1 MAGSLQFEA
10 PSALGYFASL
20 VADDA
25 SLPLLEAAV
34 SIGQDE
40 YPDLD
45 IQSVLA
51 EIDTLAERLRRR
63 IPADAVPLQRLRW
76 LNRFFFHELGFAG
89 NVNDYYDPSNSY
101 LHRVLATRRGI
112 PITLAVLYVE
122 LATQVGLKARG
133 VSFPGHF
140 LIKLSLPL
148 GEAVVDPLSGQ
159 SLSRGELEERLE
171 PYLDADSPPGVEAAG
186 ALGDPL
192 ALFLRPASSREIL
205 ARMLRNLASIH
216 RGHGDLLRLLQVQQ
230 RLVALQPDEW
240 DWRRDRGETL
250 AQLGQTEA
258 AIDDLAEYLR
268 RAHGAGDRGRVAA
281 RLEALRDAG
290 PPRWH

>member
-1 MAGSLQFEA
+1 MDWSA
-10 PSALGYFASL
+10 PTPLDYFATL
-20 VADDA
+20 VAEDESLSLTEAAVAIAQADQPTLDTQGVLADLDRLAAKLKARLPDDA
-25 SLPLLEAAV
+25 SA
-34 SIGQDE
+34 
-40 YPDLD
+40 
-45 IQSVLA
+45 
-51 EIDTLAERLRRR
+51 
-63 IPADAVPLQRLRW
+63 LQRLRS
-76 LNRFFFHELGFAG
+76 LHRYFFQELGFAG
-89 NVNDYYDPSNSY
+89 NVNDFYNPANS
-101 LHRVLATRRGI
+101 HVHEVMRTRQGI
-112 PITLAVLYVE
+112 PITLAVIYLE
-122 LATQVGLKARG
+122 LASQVGLKARG

-171 PYLDADSPPGVEAAG
+171 PYLDADSATGVEAAG

-192 ALFLRPASSREIL
+192 ALYLRPASSREIL

-268 RAHGAGDRGRVAA
+268 RAHGASDRGRVAA

>member
-1 MAGSLQFEA
+1 MDWSA
-10 PSALGYFASL
+10 PTPLDYFATL
-20 VADDA
+20 VAEDESLSLTEAAVAIAQADEPTLDTQGVLADLDRLAAKLKARLPDDA
-25 SLPLLEAAV
+25 SA
-34 SIGQDE
+34 
-40 YPDLD
+40 
-45 IQSVLA
+45 
-51 EIDTLAERLRRR
+51 
-63 IPADAVPLQRLRW
+63 LQRLRS
-76 LNRFFFHELGFAG
+76 LHRYFFQELGFAG
-89 NVNDYYDPSNSY
+89 NVNDFYNPANS
-101 LHRVLATRRGI
+101 HVHEVLRTRQGI
-112 PITLAVLYVE
+112 PITLAVIYLE
-122 LATQVGLKARG
+122 LASQVGLKARG

>member
-1 MAGSLQFEA
+1 MDWSA
-10 PSALGYFASL
+10 PTPLDYFATL
-20 VADDA
+20 VAEDESLSLTEAAVAIAQADEPTLDTQGVLADLDRLAAKLKARLSDDA
-25 SLPLLEAAV
+25 SA
-34 SIGQDE
+34 
-40 YPDLD
+40 
-45 IQSVLA
+45 
-51 EIDTLAERLRRR
+51 
-63 IPADAVPLQRLRW
+63 LQRLRS
-76 LNRFFFHELGFAG
+76 LHRYFFQELGFAG
-89 NVNDYYDPSNSY
+89 NVNDFYNPANS
-101 LHRVLATRRGI
+101 HVHEVLRTRQGI
-112 PITLAVLYVE
+112 PITLAVIYLE
-122 LATQVGLKARG
+122 LASQVGLKARG

-268 RAHGAGDRGRVAA
+268 RAHGASDRGRVAA

>member
-1 MAGSLQFEA
+1 MDWSA
-10 PSALGYFASL
+10 PTPLDYFATL
-20 VADDA
+20 VAEDESLSLTEAAVAIAQADEPTLDTQGVLADLDRLAAKLKARLPDDA
-25 SLPLLEAAV
+25 SA
-34 SIGQDE
+34 
-40 YPDLD
+40 
-45 IQSVLA
+45 
-51 EIDTLAERLRRR
+51 
-63 IPADAVPLQRLRW
+63 LQRLRS
-76 LNRFFFHELGFAG
+76 LHRYFFQELGFAG
-89 NVNDYYDPSNSY
+89 NVNDFYNPANS
-101 LHRVLATRRGI
+101 HVHEVLRTRQGI
-112 PITLAVLYVE
+112 PITLAVIYLE
-122 LATQVGLKARG
+122 LASQVGLKARG

-268 RAHGAGDRGRVAA
+268 RAHGAGDRGRVAT